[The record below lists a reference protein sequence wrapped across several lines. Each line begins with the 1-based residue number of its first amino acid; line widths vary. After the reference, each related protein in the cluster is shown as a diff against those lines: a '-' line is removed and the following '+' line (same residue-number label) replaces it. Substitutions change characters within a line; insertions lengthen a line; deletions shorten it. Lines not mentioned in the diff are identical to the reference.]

1 MYTAQGKRFRIPI
14 PASRNCIRR
23 ALVMSENR
31 MTTPRDLGLAEADAL
46 APPMRLEDARAHAEE
61 LAVRSCLSHSMN
73 NVSNAAKI
81 LGVSRVTLYRM
92 MDKYGIR

>member
-1 MYTAQGKRFRIPI
+1 MP
-14 PASRNCIRR
+14 
-23 ALVMSENR
+23 
-31 MTTPRDLGLAEADAL
+31 
-46 APPMRLEDARAHAEE
+46 LEQARAHAEE

-73 NVSNAAKI
+73 NVSQASKL